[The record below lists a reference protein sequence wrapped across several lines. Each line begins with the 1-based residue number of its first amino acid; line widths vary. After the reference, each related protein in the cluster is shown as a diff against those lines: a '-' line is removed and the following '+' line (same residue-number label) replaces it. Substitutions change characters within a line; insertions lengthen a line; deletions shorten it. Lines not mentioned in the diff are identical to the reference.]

1 MINNKKLF
9 NDTESFLN
17 KGTNIKEKN
26 KPVSIDK
33 MIKKIL
39 GKIENQEKLIL
50 DLSQKLE
57 ENTEKFD
64 YSKNQDL
71 IDNMNKAQKNLK
83 ELEQEWFEL
92 EEKAIRK

>member
-1 MINNKKLF
+1 
-9 NDTESFLN
+9 
-17 KGTNIKEKN
+17 
-26 KPVSIDK
+26 

>member
-1 MINNKKLF
+1 MI
-9 NDTESFLN
+9 
-17 KGTNIKEKN
+17 
-26 KPVSIDK
+26 
-33 MIKKIL
+33 KIL

>member
-1 MINNKKLF
+1 
-9 NDTESFLN
+9 
-17 KGTNIKEKN
+17 
-26 KPVSIDK
+26 

-71 IDNMNKAQKNLK
+71 IDNMNKAQKDLK

>member
-1 MINNKKLF
+1 M
-9 NDTESFLN
+9 
-17 KGTNIKEKN
+17 
-26 KPVSIDK
+26 
-33 MIKKIL
+33 
-39 GKIENQEKLIL
+39 
-50 DLSQKLE
+50 SQKLE